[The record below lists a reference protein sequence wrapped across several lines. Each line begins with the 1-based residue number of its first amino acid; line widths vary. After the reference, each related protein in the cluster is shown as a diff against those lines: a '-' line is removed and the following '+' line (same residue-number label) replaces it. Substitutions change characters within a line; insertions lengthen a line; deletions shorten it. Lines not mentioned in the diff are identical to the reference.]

1 MNTNMNTNTV
11 ETTSTETVVI
21 TTTNTVMEQGAYSG
35 SEPET
40 CSCGFHYKSNKPYM
54 PTDKID
60 LKCPF
65 IRIYPSVEINYPV
78 NYNKT
83 TYCNCSGASGLIIN
97 HYDEGLLNKALI
109 ENKDN
114 SVPMF
119 LLEANC
125 DLKGCFKN
133 ILHYGNMELMKFLIE
148 ERGYY
153 PCLCDFQYLKEMKD
167 NSAIF
172 NPVKMNVS
180 LAKDVYNYL
189 LQAKILVKC
198 HQKPLMAINPTNN
211 PFPVLGGITGCCGP
225 TGPRDLV
232 VDYNPIPGA
241 TGPQGILGRTSYPII
256 NNNLNKLFYGVPS
269 DLVAPGIKFPG
280 LVLNEQFKE
289 TPTASAATF
298 SLSGFYI
305 NFDELVSNLAS
316 YSLILETI
324 CHNKA
329 KPRFYSVSNS

>member
-1 MNTNMNTNTV
+1 MNTNTAK
-11 ETTSTETVVI
+11 TTSIETEVI
-21 TTTNTVMEQGAYSG
+21 TATNTVMEQGDYSY

-40 CSCGFHYKSNKPYM
+40 CSCGFNYKSNKPYM

-97 HYDEGLLNKALI
+97 HYNEGLLNKALI

-114 SVPMF
+114 SIPMF

-167 NSAIF
+167 NSTIF

-198 HQKPLMAINPTNN
+198 HQKPIILAINSTDK
-211 PFPVLGGITGCCGP
+211 FFLALGGITGCCGP
-225 TGPRDLV
+225 
-232 VDYNPIPGA
+232 I
-241 TGPQGILGRTSYPII
+241 GPQGILSSTSPFESNTTSLPTI
-256 NNNLNKLFYGVPS
+256 NNNLNKLFYGVS
-269 DLVAPGIKFPG
+269 SVFVDSGTKFPG
-280 LVLNEQFKE
+280 LVMYEQFKE
-289 TPTASAATF
+289 NSSATTL

-305 NFDELVSNLAS
+305 NYDELVSKLAT

-329 KPRFYSVSNS
+329 QPRFYSVSNS